1 VRVLALDTSTPTTTC
16 ALLDFTGG
24 PAGPRGAAAWEEGA
38 RVVWEK
44 AIEPPL
50 KAGDVL
56 PTALGDLDGVQG
68 IAVGVGPGSF
78 TGLRVGLAAAKAL
91 AYARRLPIAGASSL
105 QALALD
111 QPALVHAATE
121 ARKGELFVQ
130 SFLRGEPASEIR
142 IVMAE
147 DFHDAVLRGAPPAR
161 NVARLCLARLRG
173 ADYDAQVCF
182 ALAPNYLQGFPL
194 QGVPWRGRR

>member
-16 ALLDFTGG
+16 ALLEVDGFAGG
-24 PAGPRGAAAWEEGA
+24 RAEPQRGGALVVEE
-38 RVVWEK
+38 VVWEK

-56 PTALGDLDGVQG
+56 PAALGDLEGVQA

-91 AYARRLPIAGASSL
+91 AYALRLPIAGASSL

-111 QPALVHAATE
+111 AKGLVHAATE

-130 SFLRGEPASEIR
+130 SFVDGAPQGEVR
-142 IVMAE
+142 IVMAA
-147 DFHDAVLRGAPPAR
+147 DFHEPLLRGAPPAR

-173 ADYDAQVCF
+173 SDYDAAACF
-182 ALAPNYLQGFPL
+182 ALAPNYVQGFPI
-194 QGVPWRGRR
+194 RGQ

>member
-1 VRVLALDTSTPTTTC
+1 MRVLALDTSTPTTTC
-16 ALLDFTGG
+16 ALLEVKDFAVGG
-24 PAGPRGAAAWEEGA
+24 RAEPQSGGAWFGDT
-38 RVVWEK
+38 VVWEK

-56 PTALGDLDGVQG
+56 PAALGDLEGVQA

-91 AYARRLPIAGASSL
+91 AYARRIPIAGASSL

-111 QPALVHAATE
+111 AEGLVHAATE

-130 SFLRGEPASEIR
+130 TFLRGEPQCDVR
-142 IVMAE
+142 IVMAV
-147 DFHDAVLRGAPPAR
+147 DFKEAVLRGAPPAR

-173 ADYDAQVCF
+173 SDYDAQACF
-182 ALAPNYLQGFPL
+182 ALAPNYVQGFPL
-194 QGVPWRGRR
+194 RGI